1 MQQNVIEAIIFPFN
15 FANADKATIR
25 NAKHK
30 AITETIVPATYIAA
44 LVHHGGFLPE
54 KIPAW
59 VDASVESKKRP
70 VDASRV

>member
-54 KIPAW
+54 KIPA
-59 VDASVESKKRP
+59 
-70 VDASRV
+70 